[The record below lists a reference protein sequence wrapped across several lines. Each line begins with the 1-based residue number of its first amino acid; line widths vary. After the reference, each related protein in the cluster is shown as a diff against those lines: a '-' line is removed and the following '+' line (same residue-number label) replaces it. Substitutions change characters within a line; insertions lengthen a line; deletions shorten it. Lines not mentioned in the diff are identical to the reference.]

1 MHKLVKRQPAACLDD
16 GLADVGSER
25 VLVGV
30 VVVCGHGVIVA
41 GLGWECGGKNTG
53 ARIRERTQ
61 KAQKLRRSRKR
72 EYQNCFGK
80 GLNQCLCGLRGINGW

>member
-53 ARIRERTQ
+53 ADAKGAEVTQ
-61 KAQKLRRSRKR
+61 KPQKK
-72 EYQNCFGK
+72 YQN
-80 GLNQCLCGLRGINGW
+80 I

>member
-41 GLGWECGGKNTG
+41 GLGWERGGKNTG
-53 ARIRERTQ
+53 ADAKGAEVAKGNTKIVLV
-61 KAQKLRRSRKR
+61 KA
-72 EYQNCFGK
+72 
-80 GLNQCLCGLRGINGW
+80 